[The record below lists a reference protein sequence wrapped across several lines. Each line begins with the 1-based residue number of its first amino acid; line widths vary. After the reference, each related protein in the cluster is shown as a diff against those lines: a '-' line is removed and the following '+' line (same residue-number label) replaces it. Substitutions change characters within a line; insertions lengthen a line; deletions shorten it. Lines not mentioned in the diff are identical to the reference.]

1 MCGGTL
7 ISIRHVLT
15 AAHCF
20 IGQKSPSTHIRLGEH
35 DVTKSDDVTN
45 PEDFRIQKVTTH
57 PDYSAAVRKAS
68 SSSF

>member
-20 IGQKSPSTHIRLGEH
+20 NGQKSPSTHVRLGEH

-45 PEDFRIQKVTTH
+45 PEDF
-57 PDYSAAVRKAS
+57 
-68 SSSF
+68 